1 MSKSKEQLQQ
11 AVLDVGEHFA
21 ASMDTL
27 LDTEL
32 RYLKYLRNR
41 KRFHIGVR
49 NIISNGLGSGQLPP
63 DDPKPTKPRRNP
75 RRPRGGGVGVPVP
88 VPIFVPERER
98 EYEDDTS
105 GDIPVLVPERQDQPQ
120 DEGANDIKD
129 FDREKLL
136 PDPEEEFE
144 PAFPDIKVLIPENTN
159 EDASEPDG
167 GLVTVPDTGGITLP
181 EWDKNIHPTPH
192 DYWAQ
197 YGQFPE
203 GTGDWKNDG
212 WDWGQF
218 IPKMPEFSWKDI
230 LPGIMLFMRKAILK
244 VDAGFT
250 PSANASEMFSQPT
263 ETIIGEDG
271 AEIVIPVDELGDL
284 IGLVYKDGAEMFI
297 GTSYDFLSGLP
308 SSPGKTAVL
317 GDANRL
323 ASIFGITNTGDGSSL
338 SLGLEEPITFTS
350 TSTEE
355 EENIEE
361 VIDTPVNSS
370 GSKKEFDLESIEKE
384 SLKEAVKSDG
394 ESRVAK
400 RRKSKKSYEEI
411 KAEIDAKELAKN
423 QNKANIVSDGSEQ
436 VKIPSDGNGEDRFG
450 NDIILNN
457 PTELAWQKAIRAAA
471 LDGVDLAS
479 GVNSSF
485 RTPDQQQQLLDLQ
498 DAGDPIVAQVA
509 DIGTSPHQQG
519 WGLDIAIGTPAHQWM
534 LQNGKKYN
542 FDWAGTDDPVHFNF
556 VNNESNTKYLEDL
569 QPRRSRN
576 NMERDLEPVPRDKN
590 LLSKK
595 AKAKIGATTG
605 ALAGLGMMSNDIVPP
620 NIQTDKEIVSTE
632 QVNQIDKNQTM
643 ISSQPNMIPIPI
655 QTTVQV
661 PVPMAKNETK
671 EIKRTL
677 IIDTFDKGSRVEV
690 AYV

>member
-1 MSKSKEQLQQ
+1 
-11 AVLDVGEHFA
+11 
-21 ASMDTL
+21 
-27 LDTEL
+27 
-32 RYLKYLRNR
+32 
-41 KRFHIGVR
+41 
-49 NIISNGLGSGQLPP
+49 
-63 DDPKPTKPRRNP
+63 
-75 RRPRGGGVGVPVP
+75 
-88 VPIFVPERER
+88 
-98 EYEDDTS
+98 
-105 GDIPVLVPERQDQPQ
+105 
-120 DEGANDIKD
+120 
-129 FDREKLL
+129 
-136 PDPEEEFE
+136 
-144 PAFPDIKVLIPENTN
+144 
-159 EDASEPDG
+159 
-167 GLVTVPDTGGITLP
+167 
-181 EWDKNIHPTPH
+181 
-192 DYWAQ
+192 
-197 YGQFPE
+197 
-203 GTGDWKNDG
+203 
-212 WDWGQF
+212 
-218 IPKMPEFSWKDI
+218 
-230 LPGIMLFMRKAILK
+230 
-244 VDAGFT
+244 
-250 PSANASEMFSQPT
+250 
-263 ETIIGEDG
+263 
-271 AEIVIPVDELGDL
+271 LGDL
-284 IGLVYKDGAEMFI
+284 IALIYKDGAEMFI

-308 SSPGKTAVL
+308 SSPGKTSVL

-323 ASIFGITNTGDGSSL
+323 ASIFNISDAGDGTSF
-338 SLGLEEPITFTS
+338 SLGLEQPITFTS

-370 GSKKEFDLESIEKE
+370 GTKKEFDLESIEKT
-384 SLKEAVKSDG
+384 SLKEAVNSDG

-400 RRKSKKSYEEI
+400 RRKSKKSFEEI

-471 LDGVDLAS
+471 LDGVDLTS

-498 DAGDPIVAQVA
+498 AAGDPLVTQVA

-519 WGLDIAIGTPAHQWM
+519 WGLDIAIGSPAHEWM

-542 FDWAGTDDPVHFNF
+542 FEWSGPEDAVHFNF
-556 VNNESNTKYLEDL
+556 VNNESNTKYLNDL

-576 NMERDLEPVPRDKN
+576 NMERGLEPVPRDKDLALN

-595 AKAKIGATTG
+595 TKAKIGATVG
-605 ALAGLGMMSNDIVPP
+605 ALSGLGMMSNNIVPP
-620 NIQTDKEIVSTE
+620 NIQNDKEIVSNE
-632 QVNQIDKNQTM
+632 QVNQMDKN
-643 ISSQPNMIPIPI
+643 SNMIATQPSMIPVPI

>member
-1 MSKSKEQLQQ
+1 MSNSKEKLQLS
-11 AVLDVGEHFA
+11 VLNVGEQFA

-32 RYLKYLRNR
+32 KYLTYLRNR

-49 NIISNGLGSGQLPP
+49 NIISNGLGSGIIPP
-63 DDPKPTKPRRNP
+63 DDPKPTKTRRNP
-75 RRPRGGGVGVPVP
+75 RRPNPTGVGVPIP
-88 VPIFVPERER
+88 VPIVLPEKVKQRE
-98 EYEDDTS
+98 EDITQ
-105 GDIPVLVPERQDQPQ
+105 PKPLLLPEKKPQNQDQ
-120 DEGANDIKD
+120 GANDIKD
-129 FDREKLL
+129 FERQPVEEPVLQPQGELVPVSPTPPELVNGGQTFDAPGDDIFNYQGLSDFFGRFSLPQLSLPQINIDPMQVLSGIGALFLL
-136 PDPEEEFE
+136 PFTGFGL
-144 PAFPDIKVLIPENTN
+144 PAHGKEQ
-159 EDASEPDG
+159 ESSS
-167 GLVTVPDTGGITLP
+167 
-181 EWDKNIHPTPH
+181 NI
-192 DYWAQ
+192 
-197 YGQFPE
+197 
-203 GTGDWKNDG
+203 
-212 WDWGQF
+212 
-218 IPKMPEFSWKDI
+218 
-230 LPGIMLFMRKAILK
+230 
-244 VDAGFT
+244 FT
-250 PSANASEMFSQPT
+250 QPT

-271 AEIVIPVDELGDL
+271 AEVVIPVDELGDL
-284 IGLVYKDGAEMFI
+284 IALIYKNGAEMFI

-308 SSPGKTAVL
+308 SSPGKTSVL

-323 ASIFGITNTGDGSSL
+323 ASIFNISDAGDGTSF
-338 SLGLEEPITFTS
+338 SLGLQQPITFTS

-370 GSKKEFDLESIEKE
+370 GTKKEFDLESIEKT

-400 RRKSKKSYEEI
+400 RRKSKKSFEEI

-423 QNKANIVSDGSEQ
+423 QNKANKVSDGSQQ

-457 PTELAWQKAIRAAA
+457 STELAWQKAVRAAA

-485 RTPDQQQQLLDLQ
+485 RTPDQQQQLLDMQ
-498 DAGDPIVAQVA
+498 DAGDPSVAQVA
-509 DIGTSPHQQG
+509 EIGTSPHQQG
-519 WGLDIAIGTPAHQWM
+519 WGLDLALGSPAHQWM
-534 LQNGKKYN
+534 LQNGKKFN
-542 FDWAGTDDPVHFNF
+542 FDWAGTEDPVHFNF
-556 VNNESNTKYLEDL
+556 VNNESNTKHLEKLQEETFYKIPESGHGDL
-569 QPRRSRN
+569 IPVKN
-576 NMERDLEPVPRDKN
+576 NLI
-590 LLSKK
+590 SKK
-595 AKAKIGATTG
+595 TKAKIGATVG
-605 ALAGLGMMSNDIVPP
+605 ALSGLGMMSNNIVPP
-620 NIQTDKEIVSTE
+620 NIQNDKEIVSNE
-632 QVNQIDKNQTM
+632 QVNQMDKN
-643 ISSQPNMIPIPI
+643 SNMIATQPSMIPVPI

>member
-1 MSKSKEQLQQ
+1 MSNSKEKLQLS
-11 AVLDVGEHFA
+11 VLNVGEQFA

-32 RYLKYLRNR
+32 KYLTYLRNR

-49 NIISNGLGSGQLPP
+49 NIISNGLGSGIIPP
-63 DDPKPTKPRRNP
+63 DDPKPTKTRRNP
-75 RRPRGGGVGVPVP
+75 RRPNPTGVGVPIP
-88 VPIFVPERER
+88 VPIVLPEKVKERE
-98 EYEDDTS
+98 EDITQ
-105 GDIPVLVPERQDQPQ
+105 PKPLLLPEKKPQNQDQ
-120 DEGANDIKD
+120 GANDIKD
-129 FDREKLL
+129 FERQPAEQPALQPQGELVPVSPTPELVNGGQTFDAPGDDIFNYQGLSDFFGRFSLPQLSLPQINIDPMQVLSGIGALLLL
-136 PDPEEEFE
+136 P
-144 PAFPDIKVLIPENTN
+144 L
-159 EDASEPDG
+159 
-167 GLVTVPDTGGITLP
+167 TGFGINPLSAK
-181 EWDKNIHPTPH
+181 EQESSSNI
-192 DYWAQ
+192 
-197 YGQFPE
+197 
-203 GTGDWKNDG
+203 
-212 WDWGQF
+212 
-218 IPKMPEFSWKDI
+218 
-230 LPGIMLFMRKAILK
+230 
-244 VDAGFT
+244 FT
-250 PSANASEMFSQPT
+250 QPT

-271 AEIVIPVDELGDL
+271 AEVVVPVDELGDL
-284 IGLVYKDGAEMFI
+284 IALIYKDGAEMFI

-308 SSPGKTAVL
+308 SSPGKTSVL

-323 ASIFGITNTGDGSSL
+323 ASIFNISDAGDGSSF
-338 SLGLEEPITFTS
+338 SLGLQQPITFTS

-370 GSKKEFDLESIEKE
+370 GTKKEFDLESIEKT

-400 RRKSKKSYEEI
+400 RRKSKKSFEEI

-423 QNKANIVSDGSEQ
+423 QNKANKISDGSQQ

-457 PTELAWQKAIRAAA
+457 STELAWQKAVRAAA

-485 RTPDQQQQLLDLQ
+485 RTPDQQQQLLDMQ
-498 DAGDPIVAQVA
+498 DAGDPSVAQVA
-509 DIGTSPHQQG
+509 EIGTSPHQQG
-519 WGLDIAIGTPAHQWM
+519 WGLDLALGSPAHQWM
-534 LQNGKKYN
+534 LQNGKKFN
-542 FDWAGTDDPVHFNF
+542 FDWAGTEDPVHFNF
-556 VNNESNTKYLEDL
+556 VNNESNTKHLENLQEETFYKIPESGHGDL
-569 QPRRSRN
+569 IPVKN
-576 NMERDLEPVPRDKN
+576 NLI
-590 LLSKK
+590 SKK
-595 AKAKIGATTG
+595 TKAKIGATVG
-605 ALAGLGMMSNDIVPP
+605 ALSGLGMMSNNIVPP
-620 NIQTDKEIVSTE
+620 NIQNDKEIVSNE
-632 QVNQIDKNQTM
+632 QVNQMDKN
-643 ISSQPNMIPIPI
+643 SNMIATQPSMIPVPI

>member
-1 MSKSKEQLQQ
+1 MSNSKEKLQLS
-11 AVLDVGEHFA
+11 VLNVGEQFA

-32 RYLKYLRNR
+32 KYLTYLRNR

-49 NIISNGLGSGQLPP
+49 NIISNGLGSGIIPP
-63 DDPKPTKPRRNP
+63 DDPKPTKTRRNP
-75 RRPRGGGVGVPVP
+75 RRPNPTGVGVPIP
-88 VPIFVPERER
+88 VPIVLPEKVKQRE
-98 EYEDDTS
+98 EDITQ
-105 GDIPVLVPERQDQPQ
+105 PKPLLLPEKKPQNQDQ
-120 DEGANDIKD
+120 GANDIKD
-129 FDREKLL
+129 FERQPAEQPALQPQGELVPVSPELVNGGQTFDAPGDDIFNYQGLSDFFGRFSLPQLSLPQINIDPMQVLSGIGALLLL
-136 PDPEEEFE
+136 P
-144 PAFPDIKVLIPENTN
+144 L
-159 EDASEPDG
+159 
-167 GLVTVPDTGGITLP
+167 TGFGINPLSAK
-181 EWDKNIHPTPH
+181 EQESSSNI
-192 DYWAQ
+192 
-197 YGQFPE
+197 
-203 GTGDWKNDG
+203 
-212 WDWGQF
+212 
-218 IPKMPEFSWKDI
+218 
-230 LPGIMLFMRKAILK
+230 
-244 VDAGFT
+244 FT
-250 PSANASEMFSQPT
+250 QPT

-271 AEIVIPVDELGDL
+271 AEVVVPVDKLGDL
-284 IGLVYKDGAEMFI
+284 IALIYKDGAEMFI

-308 SSPGKTAVL
+308 SSPGKTSVL

-323 ASIFGITNTGDGSSL
+323 AAIFNISDAGDGSSF
-338 SLGLEEPITFTS
+338 SLGLQQPITFTS

-370 GSKKEFDLESIEKE
+370 GTKKEFDLESIEKT

-400 RRKSKKSYEEI
+400 RRKSKKSFEEI

-423 QNKANIVSDGSEQ
+423 QNKANKVSDGSQQ

-457 PTELAWQKAIRAAA
+457 STELAWQKAVRAAA

-485 RTPDQQQQLLDLQ
+485 RTPDQQQQLLDMQ
-498 DAGDPIVAQVA
+498 DAGDPSVAQVA
-509 DIGTSPHQQG
+509 EIGTSPHQQG
-519 WGLDIAIGTPAHQWM
+519 WGLDLALGSPAHQWM
-534 LQNGKKYN
+534 LQNGKKFN
-542 FDWAGTDDPVHFNF
+542 FDWAGTEDPVHFNF
-556 VNNESNTKYLEDL
+556 VNNESNTKHLEKLQEETFYKIPESGHGDL
-569 QPRRSRN
+569 IPVKN
-576 NMERDLEPVPRDKN
+576 NLI
-590 LLSKK
+590 SKK
-595 AKAKIGATTG
+595 TKAKIGATVG
-605 ALAGLGMMSNDIVPP
+605 ALSGLGMMSNNIVPP
-620 NIQTDKEIVSTE
+620 NIQNDKEIVSNE
-632 QVNQIDKNQTM
+632 QVNQMDKN
-643 ISSQPNMIPIPI
+643 SNMIATQPSMIPVPI

>member
-1 MSKSKEQLQQ
+1 MSNSKEKLQLS
-11 AVLDVGEHFA
+11 VLNVGEQFA

-32 RYLKYLRNR
+32 KYLTYLRNR

-49 NIISNGLGSGQLPP
+49 NIISNGLGSGIIPP
-63 DDPKPTKPRRNP
+63 DDPKPTKTRRNP
-75 RRPRGGGVGVPVP
+75 RRPNPTGVGVPIP
-88 VPIFVPERER
+88 VPLFLPEKVKERE
-98 EYEDDTS
+98 EEPS
-105 GDIPVLVPERQDQPQ
+105 QPQPLLLPERQPRDQ
-120 DEGANDIKD
+120 GANDIKD
-129 FDREKLL
+129 FERQPVKE
-136 PDPEEEFE
+136 PE
-144 PAFPDIKVLIPENTN
+144 PALQPQGE
-159 EDASEPDG
+159 
-167 GLVTVPDTGGITLP
+167 LVPVS
-181 EWDKNIHPTPH
+181 PTPELVNG
-192 DYWAQ
+192 
-197 YGQFPE
+197 GQTFDAPGDDIFNYQGLSDFFGRFSLPQLSLPQINIDPMQVLSGLGALFLFPL
-203 GTGDWKNDG
+203 TGFGLN
-212 WDWGQF
+212 
-218 IPKMPEFSWKDI
+218 P
-230 LPGIMLFMRKAILK
+230 LKAKEQESSTNIF
-244 VDAGFT
+244 A
-250 PSANASEMFSQPT
+250 QPT

-271 AEIVIPVDELGDL
+271 AEIVVPVDELGDL
-284 IGLVYKDGAEMFI
+284 IALIYKDGAEMFI

-308 SSPGKTAVL
+308 SSPGKTSVL

-323 ASIFGITNTGDGSSL
+323 ASIFNISDAGDGTSF
-338 SLGLEEPITFTS
+338 SLGLEQPITFTS

-370 GSKKEFDLESIEKE
+370 GTKKEFDLESIEKT
-384 SLKEAVKSDG
+384 SLKEAVNSDG

-400 RRKSKKSYEEI
+400 RRKSKKSFEEI

-471 LDGVDLAS
+471 LDGVDLTS

-498 DAGDPIVAQVA
+498 AAGDPLVTQVA

-519 WGLDIAIGTPAHQWM
+519 WGLDIAIGSPAHEWM

-542 FDWAGTDDPVHFNF
+542 FEWSGPEDAVHFNF
-556 VNNESNTKYLEDL
+556 VNNESNTKYLNDL

-576 NMERDLEPVPRDKN
+576 NMERGLEPVPRDKDLALN

-595 AKAKIGATTG
+595 TKAKIGATVG
-605 ALAGLGMMSNDIVPP
+605 ALSGLGMMSNNIVPP
-620 NIQTDKEIVSTE
+620 NIQNDKEIVSNE
-632 QVNQIDKNQTM
+632 QVNQMDKN
-643 ISSQPNMIPIPI
+643 SNMIATQPSMIPVPI

>member
-1 MSKSKEQLQQ
+1 MSNSKEKLQLS
-11 AVLDVGEHFA
+11 VLNVGEQFA

-32 RYLKYLRNR
+32 KYLTYLRNR

-49 NIISNGLGSGQLPP
+49 NIISNGLGSGIIPP
-63 DDPKPTKPRRNP
+63 DDPKPTKTRRNP
-75 RRPRGGGVGVPVP
+75 RRPNPTGVGVPIP
-88 VPIFVPERER
+88 VPIVLPEKVKQRE
-98 EYEDDTS
+98 EDITQ
-105 GDIPVLVPERQDQPQ
+105 PKPLLLPEKKPQNQDQ
-120 DEGANDIKD
+120 GANDIKD
-129 FDREKLL
+129 FERQPVEEPVLQPQGELVPVSPTPELVNGGQTFDAPGDDIFNYQGLSDFFGRFSLPQLSLPQINIDPMQVLSGIGALLLL
-136 PDPEEEFE
+136 P
-144 PAFPDIKVLIPENTN
+144 L
-159 EDASEPDG
+159 
-167 GLVTVPDTGGITLP
+167 TGFGINPLSAK
-181 EWDKNIHPTPH
+181 EQESSSNI
-192 DYWAQ
+192 
-197 YGQFPE
+197 
-203 GTGDWKNDG
+203 
-212 WDWGQF
+212 
-218 IPKMPEFSWKDI
+218 
-230 LPGIMLFMRKAILK
+230 
-244 VDAGFT
+244 FT
-250 PSANASEMFSQPT
+250 QPT

-271 AEIVIPVDELGDL
+271 AEVVIPVDELGDL
-284 IGLVYKDGAEMFI
+284 IALIYKNGAEMFI

-308 SSPGKTAVL
+308 SSPGKTSVL

-323 ASIFGITNTGDGSSL
+323 AAIFNISDAGDGSSF
-338 SLGLEEPITFTS
+338 SLGLQQPITFTS

-370 GSKKEFDLESIEKE
+370 GTKKEFDLESIEKT

-400 RRKSKKSYEEI
+400 RRKSKKSFEEI

-423 QNKANIVSDGSEQ
+423 QNKANKISDGSQQ

-457 PTELAWQKAIRAAA
+457 STELAWQKAVRAAA

-485 RTPDQQQQLLDLQ
+485 RTPDQQQQLLDMQ
-498 DAGDPIVAQVA
+498 DAGDPSVAQVA
-509 DIGTSPHQQG
+509 EIGTSPHQQG
-519 WGLDIAIGTPAHQWM
+519 WGLDLALGSPAHQWM
-534 LQNGKKYN
+534 LQNGKKFN
-542 FDWAGTDDPVHFNF
+542 FDWAGTEDPVHFNF
-556 VNNESNTKYLEDL
+556 VNNESNTKHLEKLQEETFYKIPESGHGDL
-569 QPRRSRN
+569 IPVKN
-576 NMERDLEPVPRDKN
+576 NLI
-590 LLSKK
+590 SKK
-595 AKAKIGATTG
+595 TKAKIGATAG
-605 ALAGLGMMSNDIVPP
+605 ALSGLGMMSNNIVPP
-620 NIQTDKEIVSTE
+620 NIQNDKEIVSNE
-632 QVNQIDKNQTM
+632 QVNQMDKN
-643 ISSQPNMIPIPI
+643 SNMIATQPSMIPVPI